1 MTINERMFKLIKEK
15 ACKKADLARLL
26 NINTSVIATWEK
38 RGTNPPAE
46 YLARICDFLDI
57 SIYELLGIDSKD
69 LTTDEQE
76 LLDLYRAADTD
87 GKNTIYKVAE
97 ALGAG
102 KVKDGESGIPEAM

>member
-1 MTINERMFKLIKEK
+1 MYERFLRLLELNNKKQADVSKATGIAASVFSEWKKGKSTPKLEKLILI
-15 ACKKADLARLL
+15 ADYF
-26 NINTSVIATWEK
+26 NVTID
-38 RGTNPPAE
+38 
-46 YLARICDFLDI
+46 YLAT
-57 SIYELLGIDSKD
+57 GKDSKD

-76 LLDLYRAADTD
+76 LLSLYRAADQD